1 MVLRKNHNNIKQKI
15 FIKTFGCQ
23 MNEYDS
29 NRIYDSVKKIGFDKT
44 ENYEDA
50 NCYLLNTCHIRDKAK
65 EKIYHE
71 IGRVKK
77 TFRLKRKPLVIVA
90 GCVAQAENQEM
101 LKREPYIDLV
111 IGPQSYH
118 KINNTILNYIEK
130 KKKIEETE
138 FDTIS
143 KFEYLS
149 KIKNNSKKISSFL
162 TIQEGCDKFCHFCV
176 VPYTRGPEYSRPF
189 KQIIDEV
196 KYLVANGVKEIILLG
211 QNVNAYN
218 NENYR
223 LSDLILEIE
232 KCKEIERIR
241 YTTSHPKD
249 MTDDLIEIYKYSKK
263 IMPLVHLPVQ
273 SGSNKILDLMNRK
286 HTINEYLE
294 VFYKL
299 KEINSKIEFSSD
311 FIIGYPGEEEKDFES
326 TYQFIK
332 KIKFINSYSFIFSPR
347 PGTVAADLKLVEKK
361 ISMERLEKIQKQL
374 FENQIDMNK
383 SLENTTI
390 DVLGENLTEDKKQVF
405 GRSEYMTP
413 VIFDGKK
420 ENIGKILSVKI
431 VKSNRSTLFGELINN
446 SNKKVA

>member
-1 MVLRKNHNNIKQKI
+1 MTQKI

-29 NRIYDSVKKIGFDKT
+29 NRIFDSVKKIGFHKT

-65 EKIYHE
+65 EKVYHE

-77 TFRLKRKPLVIVA
+77 IFRSKKKPLVIIA

-118 KINNTILNYIEK
+118 KINDKISDYFEK

-138 FDTIS
+138 FDAIT
-143 KFEYLS
+143 KFDYLS
-149 KIKNNSKKISSFL
+149 KIKNNSGKVSSFL

-189 KQIIDEV
+189 NQILVEA
-196 KYLVANGVKEIILLG
+196 KYLVDNGAKEIILLG

-218 NENYR
+218 YEGNK
-223 LSDLILEIE
+223 LSNLILEIE
-232 KCKEIERIR
+232 KISRLERVR

-249 MTDDLIEIYKYSKK
+249 MTEDLIEVYKYSKK
-263 IMPLVHLPVQ
+263 LMPLVHLPVQ
-273 SGSNKILDLMNRK
+273 SGSNKILKLMNRK

-294 VFYKL
+294 IFDKL
-299 KEINSKIEFSSD
+299 KNINSKIEFSSD
-311 FIIGYPGEEEKDFES
+311 FIIGYPGEDDQDFKDTCEL
-326 TYQFIK
+326 IK
-332 KIKFINSYSFIFSPR
+332 RVEFINSYSFIFSPR
-347 PGTVAADLKLVEKK
+347 PGTVAADLKLIDKK
-361 ISMERLEKIQKQL
+361 ITMVRLEKVQNQL
-374 FENQIDMNK
+374 FKNQMIKNR
-383 SLENTTI
+383 SLENKI
-390 DVLGENLTEDKKQVF
+390 LNVLVENLTEDKTQVF
-405 GRSEYMTP
+405 GRSEYMTS
-413 VIFDGKK
+413 VIFNGKK
-420 ENIGKILSVKI
+420 SDIGKIVPVKI
-431 VKSNRSTLFGELINN
+431 KKSNRSTLFGEKINN
-446 SNKKVA
+446 LNQKVA

>member
-1 MVLRKNHNNIKQKI
+1 MVLRKNHNNINQKI

-29 NRIYDSVKKIGFDKT
+29 NRIYDSVKKIGFHKT

-77 TFRLKRKPLVIVA
+77 IFRLKRKPLVIVA

-101 LKREPYIDLV
+101 IKREPYIDLV

-118 KINNTILNYIEK
+118 KINNTILNYIEE

-249 MTDDLIEIYKYSKK
+249 MTDDLVEIYKYSKK

-361 ISMERLEKIQKQL
+361 VSMERLEKIQKQL

>member
-29 NRIYDSVKKIGFDKT
+29 NRIYDSVKKIGFHKT

-77 TFRLKRKPLVIVA
+77 IFRLKRKPLVIVA

-374 FENQIDMNK
+374 FENQINMNK

-390 DVLGENLTEDKKQVF
+390 NVLAENLTEDKNQVF